1 MKNLFLLPLLSLLI
15 LSCQKENELSSNEFQ
30 TAKTSIDVS
39 YGSDVAKK
47 MDVYLPAG
55 RSTDSTR
62 AIILVHGGA
71 WNAGD
76 KTDFA
81 EYITV
86 LKQRLPDY
94 AIFNINY
101 RLANGSNLFP
111 TQENDVQEALNF
123 IITHSSEYGFNTHRL
138 ALLGASAGGHLAL
151 LQAYKHTGPAFDAV
165 VDFFGPTDLADM
177 YAHPTNPLIPLAVA
191 SVVGATPAANPA
203 IYQQSSPINFVTSAS
218 APTIILQGGMDPLV
232 NPSQSV
238 SLKNKL
244 TSLNVDNQ
252 YVFYPT
258 EGHGWV
264 GASLTDSF
272 DKIEAFLKAR
282 VF

>member
-123 IITHSSEYGFNTHRL
+123 IITHSSEYGFNTQRL

-238 SLKNKL
+238 ALKNKL